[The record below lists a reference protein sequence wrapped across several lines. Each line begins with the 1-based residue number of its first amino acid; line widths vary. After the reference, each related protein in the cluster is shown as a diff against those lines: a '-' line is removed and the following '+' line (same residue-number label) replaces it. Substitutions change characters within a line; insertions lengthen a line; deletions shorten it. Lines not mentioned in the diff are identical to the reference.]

1 MNTCYD
7 IYAQAKTNDGP
18 LLVAGISSLFAD
30 RNITYSPGKGAGQA
44 LP

>member
-7 IYAQAKTNDGP
+7 IYAQAKTDDGP

-30 RNITYSPGKGAGQA
+30 RSITYSPEKGAGQA